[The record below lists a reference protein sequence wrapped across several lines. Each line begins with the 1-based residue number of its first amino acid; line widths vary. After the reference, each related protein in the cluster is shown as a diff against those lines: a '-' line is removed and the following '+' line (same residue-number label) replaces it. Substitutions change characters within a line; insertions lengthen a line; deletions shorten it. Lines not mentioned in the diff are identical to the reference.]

1 VRLTDKV
8 KTVKVRPIDGN
19 ISPKHRKMPMVLMAA
34 IKNIYNR
41 AWPLTHIEGGHYR
54 METLLCTVDYTVPS
68 PDGRCCLMRAYRKED
83 SHGKPDKTPFCVA
96 RYIMEDKNGRLD
108 GDRH

>member
-1 VRLTDKV
+1 VRLDGKI
-8 KTVKVRPIDGN
+8 KTVKVQRLNTTIPPRYRN
-19 ISPKHRKMPMVLMAA
+19 LPAVLLAA
-34 IKNIYNR
+34 IKNIYNH
-41 AWPLTHIEGGHYR
+41 AWPLNHIEGGHYR

>member
-1 VRLTDKV
+1 MRLTDKI
-8 KTVKVRPIDGN
+8 KTVKVQPIAGKLPP
-19 ISPKHRKMPMVLMAA
+19 SMQKLPAVLLAA

-54 METLLCTVDYTVPS
+54 METSLCTIDYTVPS

-96 RYIMEDKNGRLD
+96 RYIMEDK
-108 GDRH
+108 